1 MTDPIIQFKE
11 VSKAFGSKVILDKVS
26 FAITPGETVA
36 VIGPSGTGKS
46 TVLKLLIGLL
56 PLDSGDIIIKGQSVV
71 DYTEDQW
78 NQLRKSMGMVF
89 QYSALFD
96 FLNVGE
102 NVAFGLRQHT
112 TKSEE
117 EIQTIVKEL
126 LDSVGLTG
134 AEESYP
140 AELSGGMK
148 KRVSLARA
156 IALKPEIIYY
166 DEPTAGLDPIM
177 AGNISELILQTKRK
191 LGVTSLLVTHD
202 MASAFL
208 AADRILL
215 LDNGHIA
222 FTGTVQETKASTNPL
237 VRRFIRGE
245 MYMEKEKARG
255 GQDENTNK

>member
-1 MTDPIIQFKE
+1 MTTPIIEFKN
-11 VSKAFGSKVILDKVS
+11 VSMAFGSKVVLDKVS
-26 FAITPGETVA
+26 FAVSPGETVA
-36 VIGPSGTGKS
+36 VIGTSGTGKS

-56 PLDSGDIIIKGQSVV
+56 APDSGDIIIKGHSVIG
-71 DYTEDQW
+71 YTENAW

-96 FLNVGE
+96 FLSVGE

-112 TKSEE
+112 NKSEE
-117 EIQTIVKEL
+117 EIQKIVSGL
-126 LDSVGLTG
+126 LTSVGLAG
-134 AEESYP
+134 AENSYP

-156 IALKPEIIYY
+156 IALRPEIIYY

-177 AGNISELILQTKRK
+177 AGNISELILQTKHK
-191 LGVTSLLVTHD
+191 LGATSILVTHD
-202 MASAFL
+202 MTSAFM

-215 LDNGHIA
+215 LNDGHII
-222 FTGTVQETKASTNPL
+222 FTGTVEETKESTNPL

-245 MYMEKEKARG
+245 TQIDDISKKEG
-255 GQDENTNK
+255 NHE

>member
-1 MTDPIIQFKE
+1 MKQPIIQFKD
-11 VSKAFGSKVILDKVS
+11 VSKAFGPKIILDRVN
-26 FAITPGETVA
+26 FTINTGETVA
-36 VIGPSGTGKS
+36 IIGPSGTGKS

-56 PLDSGDIIIKGQSVV
+56 TPDSGDIIIKGHSIIG
-71 DYTEDQW
+71 YTEDQW
-78 NQLRKSMGMVF
+78 NELRKSMGMVF

-96 FLNVGE
+96 FLDVGE

-112 TKSEE
+112 TKSEG
-117 EIQTIVKEL
+117 EIRKIVLEL
-126 LDSVGLTG
+126 LSSVGLEGT
-134 AEESYP
+134 ERSFP

-156 IALKPEIIYY
+156 IALNPEIIYY

-215 LDNGHIA
+215 LDKGQ
-222 FTGTVQETKASTNPL
+222 FVFQGTVQETKESTNPL
-237 VRRFIRGE
+237 VQKFIRGE
-245 MYMEKEKARG
+245 MYMEKGNLKG
-255 GQDENTNK
+255 GGK

>member
-1 MTDPIIQFKE
+1 MTTPIIEFKN
-11 VSKAFGSKVILDKVS
+11 VSMAFGSKVVLDKVS
-26 FAITPGETVA
+26 FAVSPGETVA

-56 PLDSGDIIIKGQSVV
+56 APDSGDIIIKGHSVIG
-71 DYTEDQW
+71 YTENAW

-96 FLNVGE
+96 FLSVGE

-112 TKSEE
+112 NKSEE
-117 EIQTIVKEL
+117 EIQNIVSGL
-126 LDSVGLTG
+126 LTSVGLAG
-134 AEESYP
+134 AENSYP

-156 IALKPEIIYY
+156 IALRPEIIYY

-177 AGNISELILQTKRK
+177 AGNISELILQTKHK
-191 LGVTSLLVTHD
+191 LGATSILVTHD
-202 MASAFL
+202 MTSAFM

-215 LDNGHIA
+215 LNDGHII
-222 FTGTVQETKASTNPL
+222 FTGTVEETKESTNPL

-245 MYMEKEKARG
+245 TQIDDISKKEG
-255 GQDENTNK
+255 NHE

>member
-1 MTDPIIQFKE
+1 MTTPIIEFKN
-11 VSKAFGSKVILDKVS
+11 VSMAFGSKVVLDKVS
-26 FAITPGETVA
+26 FAVSPGETVA

-56 PLDSGDIIIKGQSVV
+56 APDSGDIIIKGHSVIG
-71 DYTEDQW
+71 YTENAW

-96 FLNVGE
+96 FLSVGE

-112 TKSEE
+112 NKSEE
-117 EIQTIVKEL
+117 EIQKIVSGL
-126 LDSVGLTG
+126 LTSVGLAG
-134 AEESYP
+134 AENSYP

-156 IALKPEIIYY
+156 IALRPEIIYY

-177 AGNISELILQTKRK
+177 AGNISELILQTKHK
-191 LGVTSLLVTHD
+191 LGATSILVTHD
-202 MASAFL
+202 MTSAFM

-215 LDNGHIA
+215 LNDGHII
-222 FTGTVQETKASTNPL
+222 FTGTVEETKESTNPL

-245 MYMEKEKARG
+245 TQIDDISKKEG
-255 GQDENTNK
+255 NHE

>member
-1 MTDPIIQFKE
+1 MTTPIIEFKN
-11 VSKAFGSKVILDKVS
+11 VSMAFGSKVVLDRVS
-26 FAITPGETVA
+26 FAVSPGETVA

-56 PLDSGDIIIKGQSVV
+56 APDSGDIIIKGKSVIG
-71 DYTEDQW
+71 YTENAW

-96 FLNVGE
+96 FLSVGE

-112 TKSEE
+112 NKSEE
-117 EIQTIVKEL
+117 EIQKIVRDL
-126 LDSVGLTG
+126 LTSVGLAG
-134 AEESYP
+134 AEDAYP

-156 IALKPEIIYY
+156 IALRPEIIYY

-177 AGNISELILQTKRK
+177 AGNISELILQTKHK
-191 LGVTSLLVTHD
+191 LGATSILVTHD
-202 MASAFL
+202 MTSAFM

-215 LDNGHIA
+215 LNEGHII
-222 FTGTVQETKASTNPL
+222 FTGTVEETKESTNPL

-245 MYMEKEKARG
+245 TQIDDISKKEG
-255 GQDENTNK
+255 NHE

>member
-1 MTDPIIQFKE
+1 VTQPIIQFKD
-11 VSKAFGSKVILDKVS
+11 VSKAFGPKVILDKVN
-26 FAITPGETVA
+26 FTIIPGETVA

-56 PLDSGDIIIKGQSVV
+56 APDSGDIIIKGHSVI

-78 NQLRKSMGMVF
+78 NELRKSMGMVF

-96 FLNVGE
+96 FLDVGE

-112 TKSEE
+112 NKSEA
-117 EIQTIVKEL
+117 EIQKIVSEL
-126 LDSVGLTG
+126 LTSVGLDG
-134 AEESYP
+134 AEKSYP

-215 LDNGHIA
+215 LDKGH
-222 FTGTVQETKASTNPL
+222 FVFQGTVQETKDSTNPL
-237 VRRFIRGE
+237 VQRFIRGE
-245 MYMEKEKARG
+245 LYMEKSKG
-255 GQDENTNK
+255 GGK